1 MKKLFIYYSLT
12 GNGDFVAS
20 YLLDKGYEV
29 RKVIEKAK
37 APKIVFFRILAGGFR
52 AGVGAKGKLI
62 DYDSNVEEYDE
73 IVIGS
78 PVWNGR
84 FPPAINTVLEK
95 TRLDDKKVTFVFYSG
110 SGDMPKAKKKIDKL
124 FKDASIIVM
133 KEPKTHDNQLAKL
146 EDL

>member
-37 APKIVFFRILAGGFR
+37 APKIFFFRVLVGGFR

-78 PVWNGR
+78 PVWNGK
-84 FPPAINTVLEK
+84 FPPAINSVLEK
-95 TRLDDKKVTFVFYSG
+95 TKLDDKKVTFVFYSG

-124 FKDASIIVM
+124 FKDASIIVV

-146 EDL
+146 EAL